1 MNDHSQLF
9 RLLALLL
16 DYPRAEL
23 REESLGLH
31 ALIRTCELP
40 EALRDGLAALL
51 NELCQGDLLDV
62 QARYDGLFERGSSV
76 SLLLFEHVHGE
87 SRDRG
92 QAMVDLLDRYTG
104 AGLQIDVPELP
115 DYLPLYL
122 EYLSL
127 LPFAAASEGLAEV
140 AHILGLLALR
150 LEERGSAYAAI
161 FEALLELGGER
172 PDLGALR
179 RDQAQEQ
186 RDDSL
191 EAIDRAWEETPVSF
205 TDPAGGC
212 PSSSVPPS
220 NGVHR
225 TTIAMGRPAG
235 TADAVPRGPRRSLS
249 MSTNLLFFGI
259 YPYVAL
265 LICLVGSWARFDL
278 SQYTWKA
285 GSSQMLSKKGM
296 RVYSNLFHVGVLF
309 ILAGHFVGLLTPAS
323 VYHHLISTENKQLL
337 AMVSGGFFGVLCFI
351 GLSGLILRR
360 LTDARV
366 RATGNAS
373 DLMILLVLYAQ
384 LILGLSTIVA
394 STHHMDGSVMVMLAE
409 WAQAIVTLRPLAA
422 AEAIAPVGL
431 VYKLHVGLGLT
442 LFVLFPFTRL
452 VHIVSAPVWY
462 LGRRYQI
469 VRQKRPA

>member
-62 QARYDGLFERGSSV
+62 QARYDGLFERGRSV

-179 RDQAQEQ
+179 RDQARGTARRQPGGHRPGLGGNPGELHRPCRRLPVEQ
-186 RDDSL
+186 R
-191 EAIDRAWEETPVSF
+191 
-205 TDPAGGC
+205 
-212 PSSSVPPS
+212 PPS
-220 NGVHR
+220 DGVHR

-235 TADAVPRGPRRSLS
+235 TADAVSSGPRRSLS

-323 VYHHLISTENKQLL
+323 VYHHLISTENKQLM

-394 STHHMDGSVMVMLAE
+394 STHHMDGSVMVMLAD